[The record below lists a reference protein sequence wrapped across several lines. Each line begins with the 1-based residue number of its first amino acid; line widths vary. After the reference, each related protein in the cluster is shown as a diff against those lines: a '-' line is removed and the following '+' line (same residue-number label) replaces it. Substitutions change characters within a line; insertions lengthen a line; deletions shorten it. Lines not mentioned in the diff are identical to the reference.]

1 VNGHGALIRSQGA
14 EAMTDFHEIRF
25 PFEIARGARGGPE
38 RLTQIVTLASG
49 REVRNSRW
57 AHSRRRYDA
66 GFGVRTL
73 DALAAAVAFFEERRG
88 RLYGF
93 RWRDRLDWK
102 SCPPSQT
109 PAATDQAIGVGDG
122 VTASFQLCK
131 DYGTGIATYR
141 RPITKPWQGEVL
153 VAVDGIAQS
162 QPDAVSCDATTGL
175 VTFAAGHVP
184 PPDAVVTAGFLFDV
198 PVRFDMDAIE
208 VDLSAFEAGEIPR
221 IPIAEIMP

>member
-1 VNGHGALIRSQGA
+1 MPDF
-14 EAMTDFHEIRF
+14 EAMPDFHEIRF
-25 PFEIARGARGGPE
+25 PTDIARGARGGPE

-66 GFGVRTL
+66 GLGIRTL
-73 DALAAAVAFFEERRG
+73 DALAAVVAFFEERRG

-102 SCPPSQT
+102 SSPPSQE
-109 PAATDQAIGVGDG
+109 PAATDQAIGTGNG
-122 VTASFQLCK
+122 VTATFPLCK
-131 DYGTGIATYR
+131 HYGTGIATYR
-141 RPITKPWQGEVL
+141 RPITKPLPGEVL
-153 VAVDGIAQS
+153 IAVDGVPSDPGHVA
-162 QPDAVSCDATTGL
+162 CDATTGL

-184 PPDAVVTAGFLFDV
+184 GPGAVVTAGFLFDV
-198 PVRFDMDAIE
+198 PVRFDIDAIE

-221 IPIAEIMP
+221 IPIVEIIP